1 MGNLKKEQKE
11 KLEII
16 NTATE
21 KKNAFDG
28 LIPPLER
35 AEERNLWAR
44 GNINRILEN
53 QKAKKT
59 ISNDHGK
66 TTHKKSNR
74 NDRKRKK
81 VGTEEISK

>member
-53 QKAKKT
+53 QKAKRTK
-59 ISNDHGK
+59 NE
-66 TTHKKSNR
+66 KK
-74 NDRKRKK
+74 KK
-81 VGTEEISK
+81 KNNNIQ